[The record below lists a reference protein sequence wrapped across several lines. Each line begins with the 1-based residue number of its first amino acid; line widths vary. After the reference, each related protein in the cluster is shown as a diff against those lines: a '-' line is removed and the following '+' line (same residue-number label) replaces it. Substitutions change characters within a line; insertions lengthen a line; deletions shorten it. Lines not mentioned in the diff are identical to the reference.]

1 MRTVPG
7 VKILRDAR
15 GRETAVV
22 IDLKRHR
29 ALWEDFADV
38 AIAKART
45 KEPTE
50 SLVAVRAKLLRA
62 GRLAR
67 SA

>member
-1 MRTVPG
+1 MKPVAG
-7 VKILRDAR
+7 VRFLFDAR

-38 AIAKART
+38 ALAKSRVREP
-45 KEPTE
+45 KE
-50 SLVAVRAKLLRA
+50 SVAAVRARLVRA
-62 GRLAR
+62 GRLPR

>member
-1 MRTVPG
+1 MKPVAG
-7 VKILRDAR
+7 VKFLLDAR

-38 AIAKART
+38 ALAKSRVREP
-45 KEPTE
+45 KE
-50 SLVAVRAKLLRA
+50 SVAAVRARLVRA
-62 GRLAR
+62 GRLPR

>member
-1 MRTVPG
+1 MKPVAG
-7 VKILRDAR
+7 VKFLLDAR

-38 AIAKART
+38 ALARSRVREP
-45 KEPTE
+45 KE
-50 SLVAVRAKLLRA
+50 SVAAVRARLVRA
-62 GRLAR
+62 GRLPR